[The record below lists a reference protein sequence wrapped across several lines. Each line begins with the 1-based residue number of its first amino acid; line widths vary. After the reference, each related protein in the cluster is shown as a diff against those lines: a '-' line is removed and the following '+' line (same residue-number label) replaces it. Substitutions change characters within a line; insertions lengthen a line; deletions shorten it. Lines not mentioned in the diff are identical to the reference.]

1 LPVDPKPYGKKT
13 DFFKNSP
20 KKFSFDSFDKNII
33 HEKINKF
40 HKKKFSLQLETF
52 SMKLKKMKI
61 QVLKDV
67 VLKLLGNL
75 LKKMGFKFVKTE
87 DIARK
92 IVIMT

>member
-1 LPVDPKPYGKKT
+1 
-13 DFFKNSP
+13 
-20 KKFSFDSFDKNII
+20 
-33 HEKINKF
+33 
-40 HKKKFSLQLETF
+40 
-52 SMKLKKMKI
+52 MKLKKMKI

>member
-1 LPVDPKPYGKKT
+1 LPKK
-13 DFFKNSP
+13 FKNSP

-40 HKKKFSLQLETF
+40 HKKKIFPTIRDIFNEIKENENSSFEGCSDETF
-52 SMKLKKMKI
+52 RKLF
-61 QVLKDV
+61 
-67 VLKLLGNL
+67 
-75 LKKMGFKFVKTE
+75 KKMGFKFVKTE